1 MLQELGQ
8 ISLVIESQK
17 ALTTVCNLVDICNAR
32 LECSILVI
40 RDTISME

>member
-1 MLQELGQ
+1 MLRELGQ

-17 ALTTVCNLVDICNAR
+17 VMTTVRNLHDICNAR
-32 LECSILVI
+32 LECSILDI